1 MDPQVLKHRAT
12 RVMAAVGLLSLLL
25 SLVLLSETLDGGD
38 TESVALQYT
47 LYVVNAAGV
56 IVLLGLIGTNLVSL
70 LRQFRDHRPGTRLT
84 LRMVAMFSILAVV
97 PLMVVYSFAL
107 QAINHGIDSWFDVR
121 VEQALDDA
129 LDLSRAALDIRG
141 GELLVA
147 TERLSARLADT
158 PEVFAASEL
167 DLMRRQS
174 GATELT
180 LFGGTGNIIASST
193 TEIDFQIERP
203 DDSALRQV
211 QEGAPFVS
219 LDPLPEGG
227 LHFRILVPI
236 TERSE
241 LVQPRTLQALYPV
254 RSRMNELAESVQ
266 DAYSRY
272 GELLVRREPL
282 KLSFSLTLSLVLL
295 LSLLAA
301 VWGALYASRR
311 LVAPIQ
317 DLAAGT
323 DAVAKGDLDTRLPLP
338 ASSDEVGFLV
348 VSFNEMTDRLAE
360 AREATHESQKVVE
373 SERSYL
379 GAILGRLSSGVIALD
394 ADHKVRTANAAANE
408 ILGMDVSSKVG
419 LPPLSLDPESPAME
433 AFVGV
438 CRSHFEAG
446 EHEWRE
452 EIAVSDARGRRVLLT
467 SCTALPGDSASPA
480 GFILVL
486 DDLTNLVQAQRDA
499 AWGEVARRLAHE
511 IKNPLTPIQLSTE
524 RIQRRLA
531 GKLDDSDADML
542 DRSASTIVQQV
553 EAMKSM
559 VNAFGDYAR
568 TPTLNFE
575 PVDLNRLVSEVGE
588 LYRSAE
594 LGIELELDLDAAMP
608 EVEVDAGRMRQ
619 LLHNLVRNG
628 LEAVQEGRGTVVRI
642 TTRYLEDS
650 MRSMAALTVEDDGPG
665 FEADQI
671 GQVFDPYVTSK
682 PKGTG
687 LGLAIVKKMVEEH
700 AGSIEAMN
708 GEQGGARV
716 SVRLPVDERTR
727 SAMMLMG
734 MSRSHSEDQER
745 RR

>member
-1 MDPQVLKHRAT
+1 
-12 RVMAAVGLLSLLL
+12 LL
-25 SLVLLSETLDGGD
+25 
-38 TESVALQYT
+38 
-47 LYVVNAAGV
+47 
-56 IVLLGLIGTNLVSL
+56 
-70 LRQFRDHRPGTRLT
+70 
-84 LRMVAMFSILAVV
+84 
-97 PLMVVYSFAL
+97 VVYSFAL
-107 QAINHGIDSWFDVR
+107 QAINRSIDSWFDVR
-121 VEQALDDA
+121 VEQTLDDA

-141 GELLVA
+141 RELLVS

-158 PEVFAASEL
+158 PEAFAASEL

-180 LFGGTGNIIASST
+180 LFGSNGDVIATSTG
-193 TEIDFQIERP
+193 EVHYQIDGP
-203 DDSALRQV
+203 DESVLLQVRQ
-211 QEGAPFVS
+211 GSPFVS
-219 LDPLPEGG
+219 LDPFPEGG
-227 LHFRILVPI
+227 LHFRIIVPVA
-236 TERSE
+236 ERSA
-241 LVQPRTLQALYPV
+241 LTQPRSLQVLYPV

-272 GELLVRREPL
+272 GELLIRRDPL

-301 VWGALYASRR
+301 VWGALFAARR

-348 VSFNEMTDRLAE
+348 VSFNEMTERLAK
-360 AREATHESQKVVE
+360 ARETARESQKVVE

-394 ADHKVRTANAAANE
+394 AEHRVRTANAAADE
-408 ILGMDVSSKVG
+408 ILGVDVSSAVG
-419 LPPLSLDPESPAME
+419 KPPSTLEIESPTME
-433 AFVGV
+433 AFIDV
-438 CRSHFEAG
+438 CRNHFEAG

-452 EIAVSDARGRRVLLT
+452 EVVVSDGRGRRVLLT
-467 SCTALPGDSASPA
+467 SCTALPGESDEPA

-486 DDLTNLVQAQRDA
+486 DDLTTLVQAQRDA

-531 GKLDDSDADML
+531 GKLDPEDTDLL
-542 DRSASTIVQQV
+542 DRSTNTIVQQV

-568 TPTLNFE
+568 TPTLVIE
-575 PVDLNRLVSEVGE
+575 PLDLNRLVSDVGD
-588 LYRSAE
+588 LYRSRD
-594 LGIELELDLDAAMP
+594 LGIRLELDLDAAMP
-608 EVEVDAGRMRQ
+608 PVEADEGRIRQ
-619 LLHNLVRNG
+619 LLHNLVRNS
-628 LEAVQEGRGTVVRI
+628 LDAVHGRQDSTVRI
-642 TTRYLEDS
+642 ITRYRDEPDRRLAEL
-650 MRSMAALTVEDDGPG
+650 AVEDDGPG
-665 FEADQI
+665 FADDQI

-687 LGLAIVKKMVEEH
+687 LGLAIVKKLVEEH
-700 AGSIEAMN
+700 AGAIEATN
-708 GEQGGARV
+708 REDGGARV
-716 SVRLPVDERTR
+716 LVRLPVDEATR
-727 SAMMLMG
+727 SAMLLKG
-734 MSRSHSEDQER
+734 MSRSHNEDQEWR
-745 RR
+745 